1 MADLAREAEFEQVE
15 GGGCEPVA
23 DEFSVA
29 MLFGRRRRAC
39 VVEDEGDLEVELFGG
54 VSDAEFADFA
64 EDEREILRSSRRTTG
79 WSQQGWR
86 WQAQMHGNPHG

>member
-1 MADLAREAEFEQVE
+1 MSFPSRCFLVGE
-15 GGGCEPVA
+15 GGH
-23 DEFSVA
+23 
-29 MLFGRRRRAC
+29 

-64 EDEREILRSSRRTTG
+64 EDEREILRSSGRTTG